1 MNKLNTLDWIVL
13 ILVIIGAINW
23 GLIGLFSFDLVAV
36 IFGAMG
42 VITRIIY
49 VLVGLSGIYLLF
61 TVGKFK
67 K

>member
-42 VITRIIY
+42 IITRIIY